1 MNAVAVIGR
10 ELRAESR
17 RPGNYWLRVLA
28 AGGLMLV
35 FASLVITW
43 QDDAAYLGRTLFRT
57 LHQTTLFAC
66 WILTPLMTA
75 DCISRERREGTLG
88 LLFLTPLTPLDVILG
103 KSGVHIL
110 RVLTLFVAALPILGM
125 PFVLGGVAWQM
136 AVPAVA
142 DLAGA
147 VLLGIAAGL
156 YASIKGGTAIQV
168 MVRAEAY
175 SLGLAILATFFHSV
189 ADFIS
194 DSLPAL
200 NPFAFLELRGG
211 FDIAVFGFVLFQTVH
226 RLEKTWRDESTGA
239 QQPQWVKIFSESRFW
254 REFFHWD
261 TSRTLDRNPIA
272 WLQEYSWTA
281 RLTKWAWFLGFCFV
295 GLVLLCGGDLLGGQR
310 AAAALL
316 ASGIAFSA
324 SGSFRRER
332 QDGLLE
338 LLLVTPLSTWRVLGG
353 RVWGIF
359 CHYFPAVIVLAVCW
373 TGSHYLDPKL
383 YKNLHDLPFAN
394 VLAFLS
400 LLTVGLFLSLRR
412 LNTLLAWVLT
422 WLAAFLVPA
431 FATAVLLN
439 SGRLE
444 PATAYLL
451 QSVYHLALS
460 ATFLVLLHRNLSTRA
475 FAGQTPQ

>member
-1 MNAVAVIGR
+1 MSAVAVIGR

-28 AGGLMLV
+28 AGGLMMV

-43 QDDAAYLGRTLFRT
+43 QDDAAYLGRTLFRI
-57 LHQTTLFAC
+57 LYQTTLFAC
-66 WILTPLMTA
+66 WILSPLMTA

-147 VLLGIAAGL
+147 VLMGIAAGL
-156 YASIKGGTAIQV
+156 CASIKGGSTIQV

-175 SLGLAILATFFHSV
+175 SLGLAPIAAMFHSM
-189 ADFIS
+189 ADAIS
-194 DSLPAL
+194 VSLPFPS
-200 NPFAFLELRGG
+200 PFAFLELRGG
-211 FDIAVFGFVLFQTVH
+211 FDIAVFGFILFWAAR
-226 RLEKTWRDESTGA
+226 RLEKTWQDESVGTH
-239 QQPQWVKIFSESRFW
+239 QPGWVKVFSESKFW
-254 REFFHWD
+254 REFFHWN
-261 TSRTLDRNPIA
+261 TSRTLDRNPMA

-281 RLTKWAWFLGFCFV
+281 RLTKWGWFLSFCFV
-295 GLVLLCGGDLLGGQR
+295 GLVLLSSGDLLGGQP

-316 ASGIAFSA
+316 TSGIAFSA
-324 SGSFRRER
+324 AGSFRRER

-359 CHYFPAVIVLAVCW
+359 CHYFPAVIVLAVFW
-373 TGSHYLDPKL
+373 TGNHYLNPKL
-383 YKNLHDLPFAN
+383 YKDLHDLPFAN

-400 LLTVGLFLSLRR
+400 LLAVGLFLSLRR
-412 LNTLLAWVLT
+412 LNTLLAWVVT
-422 WLAAFLVPA
+422 WLAAFLIPT
-431 FATAVLLN
+431 FATVVLLS
-439 SGRLE
+439 SGRLG

-451 QSVYHLALS
+451 QSAYHIALS
-460 ATFLVLLHRNLSTRA
+460 ATFLVLVHRNLSSRA
-475 FAGQTPQ
+475 FAGKTP

>member
-1 MNAVAVIGR
+1 MSAVAVIGR

-28 AGGLMLV
+28 AGGLMMV
-35 FASLVITW
+35 FASVVITW
-43 QDDAAYLGRTLFRT
+43 QDDAAYLGRTLFRI
-57 LHQTTLFAC
+57 LYQTTLFAC

-147 VLLGIAAGL
+147 VLMGIAAGL
-156 YASIKGGTAIQV
+156 YASIKGGSTIQV

-175 SLGLAILATFFHSV
+175 SLVLAPIAAMFHSIADAILRGA
-189 ADFIS
+189 
-194 DSLPAL
+194 
-200 NPFAFLELRGG
+200 FAIG
-211 FDIAVFGFVLFQTVH
+211 VFGFVLFWTAQ
-226 RLEKTWRDESTGA
+226 RLEKTWRDESVGT
-239 QQPQWVKIFSESRFW
+239 QQPEWVKVFSESKFW

-261 TSRTLDRNPIA
+261 TSRTLDRNPMA

-281 RLTKWAWFLGFCFV
+281 RLTKWGWFLGFCFV
-295 GLVLLCGGDLLGGQR
+295 GLFLLCGGDLLGGQPT
-310 AAAALL
+310 AAALL
-316 ASGIAFSA
+316 TLGIAFSA
-324 SGSFRRER
+324 AGSFRRER
-332 QDGLLE
+332 QDGSLE

-359 CHYFPAVIVLAVCW
+359 CHYFPAATVLAVCW
-373 TGSHYLDPKL
+373 IGNHYLNPKL
-383 YKNLHDLPFAN
+383 YNDLHDLPFAN

-400 LLTVGLFLSLRR
+400 LLAVGLFLSLGR
-412 LNTLLAWVLT
+412 LNTLLAWVVT
-422 WLAAFLVPA
+422 WLAAFLVPT
-431 FATAVLLN
+431 FVTVVLLR

-444 PATAYLL
+444 PATAFLL
-451 QSVYHLALS
+451 QSAYHIALSTTFLAL
-460 ATFLVLLHRNLSTRA
+460 VHRSLSTRA
-475 FAGQTPQ
+475 FVGQNPQ